1 VEDKKLK
8 NYRRELNMFYIS
20 KRMEI
25 AGAHNLKLDYSSKC
39 ENIHGHNWIVIVH
52 CKAKQLNHNGMV
64 EDFTSVKKLIHDKL
78 DHQYINDIVDFNP
91 TAENIAKWIA
101 EQIPT
106 CYKVEVQESEGN
118 IAIYEVEE
126 D

>member
-1 VEDKKLK
+1 M
-8 NYRRELNMFYIS
+8 YYIS

-25 AGAHNLKLDYSSKC
+25 AGAHKLELDYESKC
-39 ENIHGHNWIVIVH
+39 QNLHGHNWIVTVH
-52 CKAKQLNHNGMV
+52 CKAEELNDNGMV
-64 EDFTSVKKLIHDKL
+64 EDFTLVKKMVHDKL
-78 DHQYINDIVDFNP
+78 DHQNINNIVDFNP

-101 EQIPT
+101 EQVPT

-126 D
+126 G